1 MNEIKDLSIGDNMNI
16 FKKKKKLEIGQ
27 IWANKP
33 TSPFG
38 EIWYTE
44 ILDLKEGW
52 VEAKSWVRDYE
63 DTMHCSSPRDYKEKD
78 FRFFHPVYIN
88 G

>member
-1 MNEIKDLSIGDNMNI
+1 MANNWKTIMNKKIEKVIEEII
-16 FKKKKKLEIGQ
+16 
-27 IWANKP
+27 
-33 TSPFG
+33 
-38 EIWYTE
+38 
-44 ILDLKEGW
+44 DLKEGW

-63 DTMHCSSPRDYKEKD
+63 DTMPCSSPRDYKEKD